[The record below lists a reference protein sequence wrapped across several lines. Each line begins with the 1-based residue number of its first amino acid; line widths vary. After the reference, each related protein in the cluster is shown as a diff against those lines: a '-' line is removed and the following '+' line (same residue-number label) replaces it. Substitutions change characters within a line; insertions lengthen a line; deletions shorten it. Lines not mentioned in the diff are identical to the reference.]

1 MRVVAVLAALCVVMM
16 VGAAGVQAS
25 DACGGNDYGQ
35 SGVFDFYVFEQS
47 WPAQFCQ
54 AHMDW
59 PGCSNPTAWQAHNLT
74 MHGMWPNYNQ
84 AQGSHDWPQCCDSK
98 YGNDIDPNVAQSL
111 LPSFQTYWPNEQD
124 PSGGDLS
131 SSLRAHEWQKH
142 GTCSGLDQRTYFT
155 EAMSIELAMGTP
167 AAITNNI
174 GGAVELNELMQGF
187 GAYNCQ
193 NGGDCIVGLT
203 CQRQNGGQYLAS
215 VTTCY
220 SPSFQR
226 ITCPASTIKNGGCTE
241 QKIYLQSF

>member
-131 SSLRAHEWQKH
+131 SSLWR
-142 GTCSGLDQRTYFT
+142 TSGRST
-155 EAMSIELAMGTP
+155 AP
-167 AAITNNI
+167 APVWTSAPTSRRPCRLSSLW
-174 GGAVELNELMQGF
+174 ALPLPSP
-187 GAYNCQ
+187 
-193 NGGDCIVGLT
+193 T
-203 CQRQNGGQYLAS
+203 TS
-215 VTTCY
+215 VA
-220 SPSFQR
+220 PSS
-226 ITCPASTIKNGGCTE
+226 ST
-241 QKIYLQSF
+241 S